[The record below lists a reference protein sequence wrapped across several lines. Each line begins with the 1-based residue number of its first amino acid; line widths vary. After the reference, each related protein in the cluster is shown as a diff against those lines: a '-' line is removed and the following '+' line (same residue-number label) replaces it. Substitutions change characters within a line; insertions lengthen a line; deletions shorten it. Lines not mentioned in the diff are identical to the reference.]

1 IWLYFLSGGY
11 IQWFVLS
18 KRIINK

>member
-11 IQWFVLS
+11 VQWFVLS